1 MSVQPV
7 QLTAGDGAVSRG
19 LFFRPEGGASRVG
32 VHLMHPRADSSS
44 SYVIGPLVAAGCTV
58 LARSSRSPNN
68 DTMVVQEQL
77 LLDVA
82 AGVTFLRE
90 AGCRYVILLGLSS
103 GAPLAAFYQA
113 EARAVAGMRLR
124 ETPAGDVLDL
134 NTFSMPPADAIISLC
149 GHGGLGWV
157 MSKLIDPAVID
168 ERDPLS
174 CDPDLDLYDPR
185 NGFKVPPE
193 PSCYTPVFLER
204 YRVAQRERVKRIDQ
218 QARQLL
224 AVGEAARV
232 AVPDGDQN
240 LLNIERAAAL
250 QPAMI
255 IYRTSADPAFVDL
268 SIDTDDRQIGSYQS
282 RRPDRDNYGNG
293 GFARFMTPRAW
304 LSTWS
309 LFNSNALQVRNLPRF
324 WDPFLMVHGQ
334 ADVSTRLSEAAEF
347 FERSASDDKSFR
359 SVAALNHFGQIV
371 KPDGTHVGP
380 SSEACDLVIEWIRER
395 FHA

>member
-7 QLTAGDGAVSRG
+7 QLTAGDGATSRG
-19 LFFRPEGGASRVG
+19 LFFRPEEGAAHVG
-32 VHLMHPRADSSS
+32 VHLMHPRADSSN
-44 SYVIGPLVAAGCTV
+44 SYVIRPLVAAGCAV

-90 AGCRYVILLGLSS
+90 AGCHHVILLGLSS
-103 GAPLAAFYQA
+103 GASLAAFYQA
-113 EARAVAGMRLR
+113 EARASSGMRLR

-168 ERDPLS
+168 ERDPLA
-174 CDPDLDLYDPR
+174 CDPDLDLYNPR
-185 NGFKVPPE
+185 NGFKTPPQ
-193 PSCYTPVFLER
+193 SSHYTPEFLQL
-204 YRVAQRERVKRIDQ
+204 YRAAQRERVKRIDQ
-218 QARQLL
+218 QARQWL
-224 AVGEAARV
+224 AAGEAARA
-232 AVPDGDQN
+232 AVQDGDQH
-240 LLNIERAAAL
+240 LLKIERAAAL

-255 IYRTSADPAFVDL
+255 VYRTSADPAFVDL
-268 SIDTDDRQIGSYQS
+268 SIDTDQRLIGSYQS
-282 RRPDRDNYGNG
+282 QRPDRDNYGSG
-293 GFARFMTPRAW
+293 GFARFTTPRAW

-309 LFNSNALQVRNLPRF
+309 LFSSHALQERNLPRF
-324 WDPFLMVHGQ
+324 RDPFLMVHGQ
-334 ADVSTRLSEAAEF
+334 ADVSTRLSEAAEL
-347 FERSASDDKSFR
+347 FEQSVSGDKSFH

-371 KPDGTHVGP
+371 KPDGTRLGP
-380 SSEACDLVIEWIRER
+380 SSEACDLVVQWIRGR
-395 FHA
+395 FPI

>member
-1 MSVQPV
+1 MSAQPV

-19 LFFRPEGGASRVG
+19 LLFRPESGASRVG

-44 SYVIGPLVAAGCTV
+44 SYVIGPLVAAGCAV

-90 AGCRYVILLGLSS
+90 SGCHDVILLGLSS

-113 EARAVAGMRLR
+113 EARAAAGMRLR

-134 NTFSMPPADAIISLC
+134 NASSMPPADAIISLC

-168 ERDPLS
+168 ERDPLA

-185 NGFKVPPE
+185 NGFRTPPE
-193 PSCYTPVFLER
+193 SSRYTPVFLER
-204 YRVAQRERVKRIDQ
+204 YRAAQRERVKRIDQ
-218 QARQLL
+218 QARRLL
-224 AVGEAARV
+224 AVGEGAR
-232 AVPDGDQN
+232 AVVHDGDQDM
-240 LLNIERAAAL
+240 LKIERAASL

-255 IYRTSADPAFVDL
+255 VYRTSADPAFVDL
-268 SIDTDDRQIGSYQS
+268 SIETDDRQIGSYQS
-282 RRPDRDNYGNG
+282 QRPDRDNYGSG

-309 LFNSNALQVRNLPRF
+309 LFNSNALQERNLPRF
-324 WDPFLMVHGQ
+324 RDPFLMVHGR
-334 ADVSTRLSEAAEF
+334 ADVSTRLSEAAELF
-347 FERSASDDKSFR
+347 ARSVSSDKIFR

-380 SSEACDLVIEWIRER
+380 SSEACDLVVQWIRGR
-395 FHA
+395 FRI

>member
-1 MSVQPV
+1 MSVRPV
-7 QLTAGDGAVSRG
+7 QLTAEDGAVSRG
-19 LFFRPEGGASRVG
+19 LFFRPEGGTSRVG

-44 SYVIGPLVAAGCTV
+44 SYVIGPLVAAGCAV

-90 AGCRYVILLGLSS
+90 SGCHTVILLGLSS

-113 EARAVAGMRLR
+113 EARAVAGTRLR
-124 ETPAGDVLDL
+124 ETPAGDILDL

-168 ERDPLS
+168 EHDPLA

-185 NGFKVPPE
+185 NGFKTPPE
-193 PSCYTPVFLER
+193 SSRYTPVFLER
-204 YRVAQRERVKRIDQ
+204 YRAAQRERVKRIDQ
-218 QARQLL
+218 QARRLL
-224 AVGEAARV
+224 AAGQAAR
-232 AVPDGDQN
+232 AVVQDGDQDM
-240 LLNIERAAAL
+240 LKIERAAAL

-255 IYRTSADPAFVDL
+255 VYRTSADPAFVDL
-268 SIDTDDRQIGSYQS
+268 SIDTDDRVIGSYQS
-282 RRPDRDNYGNG
+282 QRPDRDNYGNG

-309 LFNSNALQVRNLPRF
+309 LFSSNALQERNLPRF
-324 WDPFLMVHGQ
+324 RDPFLMVHGQ
-334 ADVSTRLSEAAEF
+334 ADVSTRLSEAAAL
-347 FERSASDDKSFR
+347 FERSVSGDKSFR
-359 SVAALNHFGQIV
+359 SVTALNHFGQII
-371 KPDGTHVGP
+371 KPDGAPVGP
-380 SSEACDLVIEWIRER
+380 SMEACDLVVQWIRGR
-395 FHA
+395 FRI